1 MRKKVLLPLIALTLV
16 LGMSIAALA
25 DTIRMKDGS
34 IYKGKVVGFKDQ
46 QFTILIGNPAR
57 GRQSRLILYIDDID
71 SIEFD
76 SSTGTA
82 STYPDDDGPTTNN
95 PPATNPPRPN
105 TNTTTGGNTG
115 GNPRPNTN
123 PPATNN
129 NTGNTRPNNPP
140 ATNNTGGNNSTGNN
154 SGGNNT
160 GGGAFFPIKVRV
172 TGDNTTNGWTNTG
185 FVVRKGQRLR
195 ISASG
200 RVMLGNGRFSTPGG
214 ISTLPDPNKLMSNEP
229 TGALIGVIGDNN
241 NDFVFIGARREFV
254 APQDGYL
261 FLGVNENNLDDNTGA
276 YDAVL
281 EVEAGNP

>member
-1 MRKKVLLPLIALTLV
+1 MRKNVLLPLIALALI
-16 LGMSIAALA
+16 LGLSIAAFA

-82 STYPDDDGPTTNN
+82 STYPDDDGPATYN
-95 PPATNPPRPN
+95 PPATNPRPTTN
-105 TNTTTGGNTG
+105 TNTGNT
-115 GNPRPNTN
+115 RPNTN

-129 NTGNTRPNNPP
+129 NSGGNPRPNNPP
-140 ATNNTGGNNSTGNN
+140 ATNNSGGNN

-160 GGGAFFPIKVRV
+160 GNNSGGAFFPIKVRV

-214 ISTLPDPNKLMSNEP
+214 ISTLPDASKLMSNEP
-229 TGALIGVIGDNN
+229 TGALIAVIGDNN

-254 APQDGYL
+254 ASQDGYL

>member
-1 MRKKVLLPLIALTLV
+1 MRKIVLLPLIALALV
-16 LGMSIAALA
+16 LGLSIAAFA

-82 STYPDDDGPTTNN
+82 STYPDDDGPTTYN
-95 PPATNPPRPN
+95 PPATNPRPN
-105 TNTTTGGNTG
+105 TNTNNTGNT
-115 GNPRPNTN
+115 RPNNN

-140 ATNNTGGNNSTGNN
+140 ATNNSGGNNS
-154 SGGNNT
+154 

-200 RVMLGNGRFSTPGG
+200 RVMLGNGRFSTPAG
-214 ISTLPDPNKLMSNEP
+214 ISTLPDANKLMSNEP
-229 TGALIGVIGDNN
+229 TGALIAVVGDNN

-254 APQDGYL
+254 AAQDGYL